1 MSYQV
6 RIDAFQGPFDLL
18 LQLVS
23 RQRVDIGA
31 ISILEVTDQYLEHV
45 AQIEE
50 LDLDVASDF
59 LLVASTLLE
68 MKAASLLPEEEVDLG
83 EEFDDLSPNE
93 AREILIQRL
102 LAYKQFKNV
111 SVELSARFEAE
122 GRMHP
127 RQAGLEPEFLNL
139 MPDFLEG
146 ITLHGLT
153 VICADLAMR
162 RERFLL
168 EAEHIAAMPIPLDLH
183 MESVHRR
190 VASKKRMRFLDL
202 LGDDTRPEI
211 VVVTLLAIL
220 ELYKRGVI
228 DLRQEVEFQDIDV
241 VFIDEA
247 DRRGADAERES
258 AAR

>member
-45 AQIEE
+45 AAMPE
-50 LDLDVASDF
+50 LDLDIASDF

-68 MKAASLLPEEEVDLG
+68 MKAAALLPEEEVDLG
-83 EEFDDLSPNE
+83 EEFDDLSPSE

-111 SVELSARFEAE
+111 ASELSARFESE

-127 RQAGLEPEFLNL
+127 RQAGLEGRFLDL
-139 MPDFLEG
+139 MPDYLEG

-168 EAEHIAAMPIPLDLH
+168 EAEHIAAMPISLDLH
-183 MESVHRR
+183 IESVHRR
-190 VASKKRMRFLDL
+190 VASKKRMRFLEL
-202 LGDDTRPEI
+202 IGEDDRPEI
-211 VVVTLLAIL
+211 IVVTLLAIL
-220 ELYKRGVI
+220 ELYKRGLV
-228 DLRQEVEFQDIDV
+228 DLNQDRQFEDIDV
-241 VFIDEA
+241 VFIDDP
-247 DRRGADAERES
+247 DRGFDAIKEGV
-258 AAR
+258 A